1 VTEITHER
9 CSELLRFLES
19 GKLGASEAA
28 AVEAHLA
35 SCDECARE
43 LAGLRSLTT
52 GPGVMMSEEEK
63 KRLHEAIRVAI
74 RDERAP
80 RADVVAASSNT
91 ALRRIWPSA
100 RVLAAAAVIVAGF
113 VFATNIFPNDDE
125 TAGPARQAVSGGGAG
140 KAEAASEGEAPT
152 PVFAAPAG
160 TAAVAADQAE
170 GAATEQSPTPEQAL
184 RAIAAPAP
192 PYSLNDLNELAQ
204 NHRPFTEF
212 AKAYTVQD
220 ADRLGESFLD
230 QLASSAP
237 TKDLSAAVQECGSEK
252 LRESPGPILPA
263 FAAYDRVRGSHSLIL
278 GFVSSGGD
286 SGPLDQ
292 FSLWVY
298 AGTDCGVTSYSSSGS
313 IRART

>member
-1 VTEITHER
+1 MSEITHER
-9 CSELLRFLES
+9 CSELLRSLES
-19 GKLGASEAA
+19 GRLDASEAA

-52 GPGVMMSEEEK
+52 SSTVLMSEEEK
-63 KRLHEAIRVAI
+63 KRLHNAIRVAI

-80 RADVVAASSNT
+80 LGDVVAASSNT
-91 ALRRIWPSA
+91 VSRRIWPTA

-113 VFATNIFPNDDE
+113 VFATNVLPNDDE
-125 TAGPARQAVSGGGAG
+125 SAAPAREAASGGAAG
-140 KAEAASEGEAPT
+140 RAEAAPEGEAT

-160 TAAVAADQAE
+160 TAAFAAAQDE
-170 GAATEQSPTPEQAL
+170 GAATQQSPAPEQAL
-184 RAIAAPAP
+184 RAAVSPAP

-204 NHRPFTEF
+204 NHRPFTDF
-212 AKAYTVQD
+212 AEAYTVED
-220 ADRLGESFLD
+220 AERLSESFLAR
-230 QLASSAP
+230 LASSAP
-237 TKDLSAAVQECGSEK
+237 TEDISSAVQECGSER

-278 GFVSSGGD
+278 GFVSSGDD
-286 SGPLDQ
+286 SGLLDH

-298 AGTDCGVTSYSSSGS
+298 AGTDCEATTYSSSGL
-313 IRART
+313 IRPRP